1 LSIIFHDIDEIEM
14 EMGISYNFINDPISI
29 LMNFHG
35 ISWDFIEM
43 DYTLWLF
50 NIAMENHHFE

>member
-1 LSIIFHDIDEIEM
+1 M

-29 LMNFHG
+29 LMKFHG